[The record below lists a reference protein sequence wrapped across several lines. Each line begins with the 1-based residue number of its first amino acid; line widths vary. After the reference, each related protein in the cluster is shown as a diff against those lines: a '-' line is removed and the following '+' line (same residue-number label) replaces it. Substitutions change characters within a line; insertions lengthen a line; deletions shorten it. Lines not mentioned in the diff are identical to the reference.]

1 MNEDKR
7 VRGASWEGVW
17 QEVKRI
23 MRTLLAK
30 CVLYFLC
37 IKLWKEI
44 FNFLWVIC
52 LHYVY
57 PATCPLQVTSPQILV
72 ISSLLGFSLSLR
84 CRSCIVDAPFGVGQS
99 Q

>member
-7 VRGASWEGVW
+7 VRGGLVGGVW

-37 IKLWKEI
+37 IKFWKEI
-44 FNFLWVIC
+44 FNFL
-52 LHYVY
+52 
-57 PATCPLQVTSPQILV
+57 
-72 ISSLLGFSLSLR
+72 
-84 CRSCIVDAPFGVGQS
+84 
-99 Q
+99 